1 MTPSRRRRLGLLAV
15 LLAIAVVYAV
25 RLGEAGWG
33 SGPFPTYLY
42 DEGYTAFHAGR
53 MLARDPAIHTPNA
66 RRFEYLERGRDD
78 LSPTSRAEWSHP
90 PGAPLAVA
98 ATVAAFGF
106 DAVGARLAPLLAA
119 LATLAA
125 VGSLARPRAA
135 PFACV
140 LLAADGVFFVF
151 ARAALPYM
159 FVTAAVAV
167 GSACLMR
174 ALVRRGRARAA
185 WLVGAGVALGF
196 GVAVRWT
203 ALPVALAV
211 LLAVAV
217 SRAGRR
223 RRVGLSLLGVLG
235 VAGVT
240 YALTFVPLLVAGA
253 TPSELVALHREMLWF
268 HRHLP
273 ASSGQ
278 STAWYTWAT
287 SLRSTLFR
295 AVPRGDTAAIVVAA
309 KNPLVWLAILPSL
322 ALAAWRARR
331 GSVRELLAIAV
342 VVSVYGPWVILQR
355 FSLSYYLL
363 PLLPFVALTVTSALA
378 RRRWILRGYV
388 AAAIAAFALLYPALS
403 NLPVSRA
410 TEATY
415 LAVLVRR

>member
-1 MTPSRRRRLGLLAV
+1 MTSSQRRRLGLLAAI
-15 LLAIAVVYAV
+15 LAITVVYAL
-25 RLGEAGWG
+25 RLGAAGWG

-42 DEGYTAFHAGR
+42 DEGYTAFHAR
-53 MLARDPAIHTPNA
+53 RLLAGDPAVHTPNA
-66 RRFEYLERGRDD
+66 RRFEYLERGSSD

-119 LATLAA
+119 LATLVALA
-125 VGSLARPRAA
+125 SLARPRVA
-135 PFACV
+135 PLACA

-167 GSACLMR
+167 GAACLAR
-174 ALVRRGRARAA
+174 ALVRRGRARTA
-185 WLVGAGVALGF
+185 WLLGAGVALGF

-203 ALPVALAV
+203 ALPVVLAV
-211 LLAVAV
+211 LLAVAA
-217 SRAGRR
+217 SRVGRR
-223 RRVGLSLLGVLG
+223 RRIGLSLVGVLG
-235 VAGVT
+235 IAAAT
-240 YALTFVPLLVAGA
+240 YALTFTPLLAEGA
-253 TPSELVALHREMLWF
+253 TPSELVTLHREMLWF

-295 AVPRGDTAAIVVAA
+295 AVPRGDVAAIVVAA
-309 KNPLVWLAILPSL
+309 KNPLVWLAILPAL
-322 ALAAWRARR
+322 ALAAWRSRR
-331 GSVRELLAIAV
+331 GSLRDLLPLAV
-342 VVSVYGPWVILQR
+342 MVAVYAPWAVLQR

-363 PLLPFVALTVTSALA
+363 PLLPFVALTVTTVLA
-378 RRRWILRGYV
+378 RRRWLLRGYV
-388 AAAIAAFALLYPALS
+388 AAAIGAFALLYPALS

-410 TEATY
+410 TEAAY
-415 LAVLVRR
+415 LAVLIR